1 MPTSSSRTTTRA
13 RARVEWWRPT
23 PRAGIYAMTADVSAE
38 AFEAAIVEAKAEGNL
53 GAKSLRVLPPCF
65 PGRRRLF
72 TWGAK

>member
-1 MPTSSSRTTTRA
+1 
-13 RARVEWWRPT
+13 
-23 PRAGIYAMTADVSAE
+23 MTADVSAE